1 MSDGAGAVTFGPNF
15 IRTSRLSARIT
26 FFHLLGEGKVVDAV
40 HPASDCAPLVAHT
53 LDAFAAAAARML
65 AHTVSQGVMLST
77 CIFCG
82 QCFVSVIA
90 FEPECVEKRTMARPE
105 RDLASVWAKALVWQ
119 PAAWWNCS
127 AERAA
132 TAASR
137 TRGSNMGRLRKCA
150 TIASCMLVDQ
160 PIPFNRF
167 RASASAWSVRARHK
181 RCQRYEQRG
190 AREGERWRLRE
201 QRTDGLQER

>member
-1 MSDGAGAVTFGPNF
+1 M
-15 IRTSRLSARIT
+15 
-26 FFHLLGEGKVVDAV
+26 DAV
-40 HPASDCAPLVAHT
+40 HPASDRASLVAHT
-53 LDAFAAAAARML
+53 LDAFAAAAARMF

-90 FEPECVEKRTMARPE
+90 FEPECNVEKRTTYHVWPSDVARPRGE
-105 RDLASVWAKALVWQ
+105 TSRLWAKALVWQ
-119 PAAWWNCS
+119 PAAWWNYS

-137 TRGSNMGRLRKCA
+137 THGSNLGRLRKCA
-150 TIASCMLVDQ
+150 AITSRMLVDE

-167 RASASAWSVRARHK
+167 RASVSAWSVHARHK
-181 RCQRYEQRG
+181 QTLS
-190 AREGERWRLRE
+190 ALS
-201 QRTDGLQER
+201 L

>member
-26 FFHLLGEGKVVDAV
+26 VFHLLGEGKVVDAV

-90 FEPECVEKRTMARPE
+90 FEPECVEKRTVARPE
-105 RDLASVWAKALVWQ
+105 RDLASVGCGPKHLSGSLRHGGTRAPKE
-119 PAAWWNCS
+119 PNGRKPHAW
-127 AERAA
+127 
-132 TAASR
+132 
-137 TRGSNMGRLRKCA
+137 
-150 TIASCMLVDQ
+150 
-160 PIPFNRF
+160 F
-167 RASASAWSVRARHK
+167 
-181 RCQRYEQRG
+181 
-190 AREGERWRLRE
+190 
-201 QRTDGLQER
+201 